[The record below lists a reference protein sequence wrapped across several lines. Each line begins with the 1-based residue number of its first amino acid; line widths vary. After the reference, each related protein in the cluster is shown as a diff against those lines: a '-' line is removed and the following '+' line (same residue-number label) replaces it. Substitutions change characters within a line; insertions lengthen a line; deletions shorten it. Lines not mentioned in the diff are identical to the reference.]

1 MDLRARDFFGGCFVV
16 RLASVVGNLAGIS
29 GAVIVAVV
37 DFCFLE
43 GVAFF
48 GGFRILFG
56 ASGVRPV

>member
-1 MDLRARDFFGGCFVV
+1 VV

-29 GAVIVAVV
+29 GAPIVAVW